1 MYNFYRWYLQNK
13 QNVIN
18 LWLGVSLGILLM
30 VYDKRRV
37 VVLQVLAC
45 LSDFDYKLILLL
57 CLELDNISILDF

>member
-30 VYDKRRV
+30 VYDNRRV